1 MGSEQAASSLWDDS
15 HVGGQYAD
23 LGYIAPQP
31 PGKHDDET
39 AAGQQ
44 WDTGYGDEYA
54 DPRDA
59 SSGKPDGGSPGGGTA
74 VRSGQADKSEWD
86 TGDIGDQYANLEEV
100 SPQPPGNYDDAMTG
114 GSPSGAAGQPPARP
128 ADNAE
133 TKMSDEFAGIIGLA
147 RSIGAEVSELPDA
160 DAAAFKTRLAAI
172 LAQRDPADAA
182 GQAR

>member
-1 MGSEQAASSLWDDS
+1 MARHAMPMALALAAIVAASVAAAGAHAQADGNAVGPAQAASSLWDDSHAGGQYADLGYVEPQPIGGYGHAAAGGLTAHQAPPAGGGNSVGSEQAASSLWDDS

-74 VRSGQADKSEWD
+74 VRSGQADKS
-86 TGDIGDQYANLEEV
+86 
-100 SPQPPGNYDDAMTG
+100 
-114 GSPSGAAGQPPARP
+114 
-128 ADNAE
+128 
-133 TKMSDEFAGIIGLA
+133 
-147 RSIGAEVSELPDA
+147 
-160 DAAAFKTRLAAI
+160 
-172 LAQRDPADAA
+172 
-182 GQAR
+182 